1 MREVT
6 EFSFRAEVNPTWIFM
21 TEFPHP
27 NHFTM
32 REIIEIIQYGPV
44 KYTYLLT
51 SLVIGV
57 MIGISI
63 GDYQNINCEKTS
75 NSYCSP
81 LDSLNTR
88 RSF

>member
-1 MREVT
+1 
-6 EFSFRAEVNPTWIFM
+6 
-21 TEFPHP
+21 
-27 NHFTM
+27 M
-32 REIIEIIQYGPV
+32 REIMEIIQYGPV

-63 GDYQNINCEKTS
+63 GDYQNINCEETS

>member
-1 MREVT
+1 
-6 EFSFRAEVNPTWIFM
+6 
-21 TEFPHP
+21 
-27 NHFTM
+27 M
-32 REIIEIIQYGPV
+32 REIMEIIQYGPV

-63 GDYQNINCEKTS
+63 GDYQNINCEETS

-81 LDSLNTR
+81 L
-88 RSF
+88 